1 MPRSKPSQSK
11 HDREVGKIARAYERK
26 GFNVK
31 ADLSGYE
38 KPGTIGGYRPDV
50 VAKKGN
56 LRKIVEVET
65 PDSVDSA
72 RDQQQQRAFR
82 NAAKRSVRTTFQR
95 KVTK

>member
-11 HDREVGKIARAYERK
+11 HNREVGKIARAYERK

-31 ADLSGYE
+31 ADLPGYK

-50 VAKKGN
+50 VAKKGHM
-56 LRKIVEVET
+56 RKIVEVET

-72 RDQQQQRAFR
+72 RDRKQQRAFR
-82 NAAKRSVRTTFQR
+82 DSAKRSVNTVFQR